1 MKKRIL
7 SLLCVFAILLSMS
20 GNVAIPAEAVEETKG
35 TDVTP
40 YTSYR
45 VGYARVDIN
54 PYIDPTLTG
63 AALVAQSNIM
73 ALPLY
78 GSGDVWN
85 RLSTYGLVDDNGDGV
100 LNTEDGLKA
109 TCIAITDSKGNTIL
123 LITVDMIGALQS
135 TRIRNAVMD
144 RVNAALMSGEVSDVV
159 MDISRIYYT
168 GTHTHNAPQA
178 DAYSANGRT
187 DFNNDGVDLNVVNTN
202 LGIWIDRTVEN
213 IAEAAILALKD
224 RAEATVTKDS
234 VDASSCTDT
243 AVKGKT
249 MNSVRHYVAEDK
261 GCVAGDNFNDRGSNP
276 KQVTQVND
284 VMHLLQFTF
293 TDSSKLPIVVANWRA
308 HPSLNNTTSTNYKDC
323 SRNCISSDFV
333 NSFRRTLE
341 YNATITSTGKVL
353 SAGSACR
360 RVAFFQA
367 AGGNVNPRGYEKT
380 NGVAAYSWIDTNA
393 KNLGTSRGN
402 VYGRV
407 LGAMA
412 KNGITTSAGRETVA
426 AGEIRTMRYYKNV
439 ARNTTGVSAL
449 AYEAAKYYQANV
461 GTGTY
466 VYTSPYSGEI
476 YVIGSK
482 FHANSLISKWTVATQ
497 TPLAGNATMEIN
509 TVLVGEDLAFVTG
522 SGELFD
528 YYYKEK
534 GVFTEENN
542 AWNDLNNTA
551 TYGTPFVLE
560 LCNAMNGYVPNY
572 YAYDYNL
579 DSQKWARGSYE
590 AHTTSYSQGTGEE
603 MIQTM
608 KRMLD
613 TLAVSSDGTRQQVC
627 EHCGVEVTWYPYD
640 GKTAMENN
648 GHYYLPED
656 NRAAQI
662 HVKDGKTLCFDLNG
676 HTLTGD
682 SRAFYTVSGGNATL
696 NLMDSSAA
704 KTGVVRG
711 GPGVTGA
718 NAGFG
723 GGVILVDKSNTL
735 NLYGGTLEFIK
746 DDLHSVSSGGVLYVS
761 GTVNM
766 YGGTIRGGYADSF
779 TGQYISGGKVA
790 EITRVGYGAS
800 VFLNGT
806 FNMYG
811 GVVESGTLRLV
822 TGSVGKDTLGN
833 DVSIQE
839 ITDREGIGECFYVSK
854 NGKLLLSGNA
864 TVGDVYLAG
873 GTAANLTVKGNYTGA
888 LKLSYP
894 ENTNLEPGQKIAAA
908 VDADVYDAEITF
920 GAMEDMTAAVKGN
933 ELIVSES
940 PYSYIYCKHCQATVQ
955 WTPITDAELDLA
967 ENTKGMKPGHYMLT
981 ENVVTTQKQLNPDG
995 KNPGNFCFELN
1006 GYEYHGD
1013 TRAFYVYNNA
1023 TLSIQNRRDTG
1034 FVQGDRGANNYG
1046 GTLYCYGA
1054 AAVINIYDVTVKATP
1069 VDNLRGSAIFVK
1081 SGTINLY
1088 DATLLGNYSKEYG
1101 GTVFCDNGAKLTVS
1115 GGTIAA
1121 GRTDGLG
1128 NCIYM
1133 CPSSWATVEGDAV
1146 IDEIY
1151 IYSNPADA
1159 ITVDTTK
1166 QPFTGSLVF
1175 RFNTAVAAGT
1185 DVGNITGTKGITGT
1199 LTEAN
1204 SGMEIIAD
1212 GTNLITAA
1220 MAVTI
1225 CTDGQEQQHFATLEK
1240 AIAAYTGESRSYIRL
1255 NEDLNTNAT
1264 ITKDVFLDLNGN
1276 DLTGSITVNAGAT
1289 LYVMDSATDDYT
1301 VFDEAGYGQLAATLT
1316 GTVLPVPEN
1325 TVSAPETVDNP
1336 YRAGYIPMVR
1346 QEGISYHRINLQIDT
1361 MTLRPG
1367 SVGLYYQC
1375 PFLADEVIAEDIYS
1389 FGIALSVY
1397 GTPNADNM
1405 ETECEYSANICFE
1418 GGKAGNMFAG
1428 TLLQNIMRT
1437 TNSDGINAGNAQT
1450 LIYGRAY
1457 VLTES
1462 GYIFGQ
1468 SVAQSF
1474 CDLVCG
1480 VDAVWNSLNIQQ
1492 QQGVLELVRDYES
1505 VMSTWEIPNIL
1516 ESYRH

>member
-1 MKKRIL
+1 MIKRITA
-7 SLLCVFAILLSMS
+7 LLCTLALFAGML
-20 GNVAIPAEAVEETKG
+20 VASPVTTEAAEEIAN
-35 TDVTP
+35 
-40 YTSYR
+40 YQ

-63 AALVAQSNIM
+63 SALVAQSNIM

-85 RLSTYGLVDDNGDGV
+85 RLSTYGMVDDNGDGK
-100 LNTEDGLKA
+100 LDAEDGLKA
-109 TCIAITDSKGNTIL
+109 TCIAVTDYKGNTVL
-123 LITVDMIGALQS
+123 LITVDMIGALQAS
-135 TRIRNAVMD
+135 KIRNAVMD
-144 RVNAALMSGEVSDVV
+144 RVNAAVACGEVKNVV

-202 LGIWIDRTVEN
+202 LGIWIERTAEN

-249 MNSVRHYVAEDK
+249 MNSVRHYVAADK
-261 GCVAGDNFNDRGSNP
+261 GCVAGDNFNDRGSDP

-293 TDSSKLPIVVANWRA
+293 TDSSKLPIVLANWRG
-308 HPSLNNTTSTNYKDC
+308 HPSLNNSTSTSYKDC

-341 YNATITSTGKVL
+341 YNATITAEGKVL
-353 SAGSACR
+353 LPGSACR

-380 NGVAAYSWIDTNA
+380 DGKAAYNWIDSNA
-393 KNLGTSRGN
+393 KTQKTSRGN
-402 VYGRV
+402 IYGRV

-426 AGEIRTMRYYKNV
+426 PGEIRTMRYYENV
-439 ARNTTGVSAL
+439 FRNTTGVSAL

-497 TPLAGNATMEIN
+497 TPLTGNATMEIN
-509 TVLVGEDLAFVTG
+509 TVLIGEDLAFVTG

-528 YYYKEK
+528 YYYKEN

-542 AWNDLNNTA
+542 AWNDLVNTA

-579 DSQKWARGSYE
+579 GSTQWARGSYE
-590 AHTTSYSQGTGEE
+590 AHTTPYSQGTGEK

-613 TLAVSSDGTRQQVC
+613 TLAVSTDGARQQTC
-627 EHCGVEVTWYPYD
+627 QHCGVEVTWYPYD

-648 GHYYLPED
+648 GHYYLPAD
-656 NRAAQI
+656 NHTDQI
-662 HVKDGKTLCFDLNG
+662 HVKDGKTVCFDLNG
-676 HTLTGD
+676 HTLTGE
-682 SRAFYTVSGGNATL
+682 SRAFYTASGGNGTL
-696 NLMDSSAA
+696 NLMDSSAS
-704 KTGVVRG
+704 KTGMVRG

-718 NAGFG
+718 SAGFG
-723 GGVILVDKSNTL
+723 GGVILVDKGNTL
-735 NLYGGTLEFIK
+735 NLYGGTLELIK
-746 DDLHSVSSGGVLYVS
+746 DDKHTVSSGGVLYVS

-766 YGGTIRGGYADSF
+766 YGGTVRGGYADSF
-779 TGQYISGGKVA
+779 TGQYLSGSTVKEV
-790 EITRVGYGAS
+790 TRVGHGAS
-800 VFLNGT
+800 VFLNGM

-811 GVVESGTLRLV
+811 GTVERGELRLV

-833 DVSIQE
+833 DISVQE
-839 ITDREGIGECFYVSK
+839 ITDREGIGDCFYASK

-888 LKLSYP
+888 VELSYP
-894 ENTNLEPGQKIAAA
+894 EETVLEPGQKIATA
-908 VDADVYDAEITF
+908 VDADAYDATITF
-920 GAMEDMTAAVKGN
+920 GASEDLTAAVKGN

-940 PYSYIYCKHCQATVQ
+940 SHSYIYCNHCREYTQ

-995 KNPGNFCFELN
+995 KNPGDFCFELN
-1006 GYEYHGD
+1006 GYEFHGD

-1054 AAVINIYDVTVKATP
+1054 AAVINIYGATVKATP
-1069 VDNLRGSAIFVK
+1069 VDNLRGSALFVK
-1081 SGTINLY
+1081 AGTVNLY

-1101 GTVFCDNGAKLTVS
+1101 GTVFCDNSAKLNIS

-1133 CPSSWATVEGDAV
+1133 CPDSRATVAGDAV

-1151 IYSNPADA
+1151 IYKDPADC

-1166 QPFTGSLVF
+1166 QSFTGSVVL
-1175 RFNTAVAAGT
+1175 RFNTEVTAGT
-1185 DVGNITGTKGITGT
+1185 DVGNVTGTNGIAGT
-1199 LTEAN
+1199 LTEGN

-1212 GTNLITAA
+1212 GSDLKTAT
-1220 MAVTI
+1220 MAVAI
-1225 CTDGQEQQHFATLEK
+1225 CVDGKDQQQFATLEK
-1240 AIAAYTGESRSYIRL
+1240 ALAAYTGESRSYIRL
-1255 NEDLNTNAT
+1255 NEDLNTNVT
-1264 ITKDVFLDLNGN
+1264 VTKDVYLDLNGQ
-1276 DLTGSITVNAGAT
+1276 DLTGSITVKTGAN

-1301 VFDEAGYGQLAATLT
+1301 VFDELGYGQLAAEVI
-1316 GTVLPVPEN
+1316 GSVLPVPEN
-1325 TVSAPETVDNP
+1325 TVSAAESASNP
-1336 YRAGYIPMVR
+1336 YRAGYIPLTR
-1346 QEGISYHRINLQIDT
+1346 QEGVSFHRVNLQIHKV
-1361 MTLRPG
+1361 TLRP
-1367 SVGLYYQC
+1367 SAAGLYYQC
-1375 PFLADEVIAEDIYS
+1375 PFQADEVVAEDIFTY
-1389 FGIALSVY
+1389 GIALSVF
-1397 GTPNADNM
+1397 GAPNAQNL
-1405 ETECEYSANICFE
+1405 ESQCEYTKNGVFD
-1418 GGKAGNMFAG
+1418 GGVAGNLSNG
-1428 TLLQNIMRT
+1428 TLLQNIMRPG
-1437 TNSDGINAGNAQT
+1437 NSDAVNTGNAQT
-1450 LIYGRAY
+1450 LIYGSAY
-1457 VLTES
+1457 IYTEN
-1462 GYIFGQ
+1462 GYVFGQ
-1468 SVAQSF
+1468 SVALSLR
-1474 CDLVCG
+1474 DLVTG
-1480 VDAVWNSLNIQQ
+1480 VDAVWEELSASQQ
-1492 QQGVLELVRDYES
+1492 EAVLCMMDEYGL
-1505 VMSTWEIPNIL
+1505 VMSGWEIPNIRTA
-1516 ESYRH
+1516 YGG